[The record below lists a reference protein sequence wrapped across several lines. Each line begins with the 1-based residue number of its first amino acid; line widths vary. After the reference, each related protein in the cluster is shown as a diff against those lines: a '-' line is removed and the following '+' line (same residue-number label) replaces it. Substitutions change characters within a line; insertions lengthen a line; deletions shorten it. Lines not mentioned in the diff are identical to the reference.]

1 MPELNP
7 SQNLKEILSRFNFR
21 FHKGLGQN
29 FLLDGNII
37 RKIITSANLSNDDVV
52 VEIGPGA
59 GTLTSVLARYVRKVI
74 AVELDLR
81 LLPILKETLDGID
94 NVDLVFEDALKVD
107 YDNLVKLKCK
117 ELPGYSQRSYKIISN
132 LPYGITTPILM
143 YLLRR
148 KFNFSSLTLMV
159 QREVSSRLISVPGSR
174 DYGNLTAVVQ
184 YYTVPEVLFMV
195 SRTVFYP
202 RPEVESAVILLTKR
216 EAPLVEV
223 PEEDLFFN
231 LILCALGKRRKTILN
246 TLSSGNLISG
256 LNRQQWIEIIQSVG
270 IDPGRRGETL
280 SLKEFSDIC
289 WRCWEYKSL
298 ENMQV

>member
-1 MPELNP
+1 MSGLNS
-7 SQNLKEILSRFNFR
+7 SQNLKEILSRYNFQ

-37 RKIITSANLSNDDVV
+37 RKIISSANLSNDDIV

-59 GTLTSVLARYVRKVI
+59 GTLTSVLANCVRKVI

-81 LLPILKETLDGID
+81 LLPILKENLDGID

-107 YDNLVKLKCK
+107 YDSLIMHKCK
-117 ELPGYSQRSYKIISN
+117 QFPACSQRSYKIISN

-143 YLLRR
+143 YLLRK
-148 KFNFSSLTLMV
+148 KFNFSSLIVMV
-159 QREVSSRLISVPGSR
+159 QREVSSRLISVPGGR
-174 DYGNLTAVVQ
+174 DYGNLSAVVQ

-202 RPEVESAVILLTKR
+202 RPEVESAVVLLAKR
-216 EAPLVEV
+216 TAPLVEA
-223 PEEDLFFN
+223 PDEDLFFN
-231 LILCALGKRRKTILN
+231 LIRCAFGQRRKTILN
-246 TLSSGNLISG
+246 TLSSGHLITG
-256 LNRQQWIEIIQSVG
+256 LSRQQWKEIIQSAG
-270 IDPGRRGETL
+270 IDTSRRGETL
-280 SLKEFSDIC
+280 SLKEFSDIS

-298 ENMQV
+298 ENT